1 LREQPKVLN
10 DPRMAQGRLNIAFVA
25 LTVAIGGFLLGFDAT
40 VISGVVPF
48 IRDYFGLTGTAGD
61 LKLGWAVSSLGWG
74 AMAGNAVAG
83 PLSDRFGRRRVLLG
97 TALLFVGSSLLAAT
111 ATTFTGFVIARIVG
125 GLAVG
130 GAILIAPMYIAEI
143 APAQKRGSLVS
154 LNQLMIVIGISASF
168 FSNYFLL
175 GVGDHNWRW
184 MLGVQ
189 TLPAIAYF
197 TLLLFV
203 PESPRWL
210 LLKGRDEQALQ
221 VLSRVA
227 GVDQAQASL
236 QQIRQSLAAKPVS
249 RGVRGLLDRRMRFIM
264 LIALGLAFFQQ
275 ITGINAIFYY
285 LPTIFAQAG
294 GGVDDAFRQAVLVGL
309 VNVGMTFV
317 AIWLIDK
324 LGRKPLLAIG
334 VAGMAL
340 SLLTIS
346 AAFNDATYR
355 VNEATVASVQ
365 KAGVPDSLVAQLG
378 ALDGTSYDSERAYV
392 AAVAGA
398 VGAQQ
403 FERHRQS
410 FISAALTMNAKLV
423 LIAIIGF
430 VASFAISLGPVMW
443 VLLSEIF
450 PNEQRAAAISVAGF
464 FNALVSAS
472 VTFVFPW
479 ELSTFGSAGTF
490 LIFGLFASAAFVF
503 VLLLVP
509 ETKGR
514 TLEELESELM
524 SPPGTSA
531 KRADALRSAEPA
543 TPSIQ

>member
-1 LREQPKVLN
+1 
-10 DPRMAQGRLNIAFVA
+10 MTQGRLNIGFVA

-48 IRDYFGLTGTAGD
+48 IRDYFALAGTSGD

-74 AMAGNAVAG
+74 AMAGNAMAG
-83 PLSDRFGRRRVLLG
+83 VLSDRFGRRKVLIC
-97 TALLFVGSSLLAAT
+97 TALLFMCSSLLAAS
-111 ATTFTGFVIARIVG
+111 ATTFSGFVTARICG

-130 GAILIAPMYIAEI
+130 AAILIAPVYIAEI
-143 APAQKRGSLVS
+143 APASRRGGLVS

-175 GVGDHNWRW
+175 GLGEHSWRW

-189 TLPAIAYF
+189 IVPATLYF
-197 TLLLFV
+197 ILLWLV

-210 LLKGRDEQALQ
+210 LMKDQEAKALD

-227 GVDQAQASL
+227 GPAQAHENL
-236 QQIRQSLAAKPVS
+236 RQIRLSLTTKPAS
-249 RGVRGLLDRRMRFIM
+249 RGFRGLLDRRMRFIM

-294 GGVDDAFRQAVLVGL
+294 GGVNDAFRQAVLVGL
-309 VNVGMTFV
+309 VNVGMTVV
-317 AIWLIDK
+317 AVWLIDR
-324 LGRKPLLAIG
+324 LGRRPLLSIG

-346 AAFNDATYR
+346 WAFSQANYR
-355 VNEATVASVQ
+355 LDESSYAVAQSS
-365 KAGVPDSLVAQLG
+365 GVPTDLVAELR
-378 ALDGTSYDSERAYV
+378 AFDGVVYPSETEFV
-392 AAVAGA
+392 AALEEKHGSVRI
-398 VGAQQ
+398 
-403 FERHRQS
+403 EPHRQAL
-410 FISAALTMNAKLV
+410 IGAALTMNAKLV
-423 LIAIIGF
+423 LVAIIGF

-450 PNEQRAAAISVAGF
+450 PNEYRGAAISVAGF
-464 FNALVSAS
+464 WNALVSAS

-479 ELSTFGSAGTF
+479 ELSTLGSAGTF
-490 LIFGLFASAAFVF
+490 LVYGIFASLALLF
-503 VLLLVP
+503 VLLCIP

-514 TLEELESELM
+514 TLEELEGDLL
-524 SPPGTSA
+524 SPA
-531 KRADALRSAEPA
+531 KAPA
-543 TPSIQ
+543 G

>member
-1 LREQPKVLN
+1 
-10 DPRMAQGRLNIAFVA
+10 MMQGRLNIAFVA
-25 LTVAIGGFLLGFDAT
+25 LTVALGGFLLGFDAT

-48 IRDYFGLTGTAGD
+48 IRDYFGLTGAGGD
-61 LKLGWAVSSLGWG
+61 LKLGFAVSSLGWG
-74 AMAGNAVAG
+74 AMVGNAIAG
-83 PLSDRFGRRRVLLG
+83 GLSDRFGRRRVLLG
-97 TALLFVGSSLLAAT
+97 TALLFVLSSLLAALS
-111 ATTFTGFVIARIVG
+111 TTFVSFVAARIVG

-130 GAILIAPMYIAEI
+130 GAILIAPLYIAEI
-143 APAQKRGSLVS
+143 APASKRGSLVS

-189 TLPAIAYF
+189 TVPALLYF
-197 TLLLFV
+197 TLLWFV

-210 LLKGRDEQALQ
+210 LLKGQDEAALRVLIRVSGEQQA
-221 VLSRVA
+221 RENI
-227 GVDQAQASL
+227 
-236 QQIRQSLAAKPVS
+236 QQIRLSLAQKMVS
-249 RGVRGLLDRRMRFIM
+249 HGFRGLLHRRVRFVM

-294 GGVDDAFRQAVLVGL
+294 GGVDDAFRQAVVVGL

-324 LGRKPLLAIG
+324 LGRKPLLIVG
-334 VAGMAL
+334 IAGMAL
-340 SLLTIS
+340 SLFTIS
-346 AAFNDATYR
+346 WAFG
-355 VNEATVASVQ
+355 Q
-365 KAGVPDSLVAQLG
+365 DSL
-378 ALDGTSYDSERAYV
+378 
-392 AAVAGA
+392 
-398 VGAQQ
+398 
-403 FERHRQS
+403 
-410 FISAALTMNAKLV
+410 NARVV

-450 PNEQRAAAISVAGF
+450 PNEQRGAAISVAGF
-464 FNALVSAS
+464 WNALISAS
-472 VTFVFPW
+472 VTFIFPW
-479 ELSTFGSAGTF
+479 ELSTLGPSGTF
-490 LIFGLFASAAFVF
+490 LVFALFASAALLF

-514 TLEELESELM
+514 TLEELESDLL
-524 SPPGTSA
+524 SPVKA
-531 KRADALRSAEPA
+531 
-543 TPSIQ
+543 